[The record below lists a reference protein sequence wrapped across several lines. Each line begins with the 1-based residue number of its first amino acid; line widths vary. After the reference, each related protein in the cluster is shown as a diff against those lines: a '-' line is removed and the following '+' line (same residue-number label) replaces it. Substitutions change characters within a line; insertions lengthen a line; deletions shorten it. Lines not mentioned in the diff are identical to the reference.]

1 MKGDKYLIVRFSAM
15 GDIVL
20 TSPVIRVLSAQP
32 DVEIHFLTKEMYREL
47 WTANPYL
54 TKIYTFKKELKEVIP
69 DLKKENYTA
78 VIDLHAN
85 MRTLFLRFYFWNI
98 PFYRIKKGSFLRWF
112 YVRTGFKPAFPKHIV
127 TRYLDTLHPLKLK
140 YDGKGLD
147 FFIPE
152 NKYSAPQ
159 YSFIVF
165 VLGAGHF
172 TKRLPLD
179 KWQEITELFKHHRI
193 MLIGGEKDFDLGRNL
208 VSLIGKDAINQCGKL
223 SILES
228 AFYISKAKLIITG
241 DTGMMHIAAAL
252 RRPVISIWGGTIP
265 EFGWLPFYP
274 EGMNRNISVQVE
286 NLSCR
291 PCSRFG
297 RSDCPKKHF
306 RCMNDISAPLI
317 SEHGKILLQNNYS

>member
-20 TSPVIRVLSAQP
+20 TSPIVRILSGQP
-32 DVEIHFLTKEMYREL
+32 GAEIHFLTKEMYRDL

-54 TKIYTFKKELKEVIP
+54 SKIYTFKKELKEVLP
-69 DLKKENYTA
+69 DLKKENYTV

-85 MRTLFLRFYFWNI
+85 IRTLFLRLYFWNI

-112 YVRTGFKPAFPKHIV
+112 YVLTGFKPAFPKHIV
-127 TRYLDTLHPLKLK
+127 TRYLDTLLPLSLK

-152 NKYSAPQ
+152 NKYLAPQ
-159 YSFIVF
+159 HSFIVF

-172 TKRLPLD
+172 TKRLPLE
-179 KWQEITELFKHHRI
+179 KWQEIAKEFKHQPI
-193 MLIGGEKDFDLGRNL
+193 MLIGGKEDFDLGRTL
-208 VSLIGKDAINQCGKL
+208 VSFIGKDVINQCGKL

-228 AFYISKAKLIITG
+228 AYYISKAKLIITG

-317 SEHGKILLQNNYS
+317 SEHGRILLQNNYS